1 MQAAAAACCGRFGE
15 PSAEAQRLAT
25 LRQLLANSSMLVL
38 QLEAFMK
45 AAATHLRGVH
55 CTSGMQ
61 VEADGLSRAVVA
73 WIEQVQDAAVTYHD
87 WQEQPTLSDARGI
100 ERGRAALPPL
110 RATEDMRSIAVS
122 RLTPPA

>member
-1 MQAAAAACCGRFGE
+1 MDPRHPRVTVLALGADPGAGVPAGGGWA
-15 PSAEAQRLAT
+15 RLC
-25 LRQLLANSSMLVL
+25 RLVS
-38 QLEAFMK
+38 
-45 AAATHLRGVH
+45 ATHLRGVH